1 MNMIS
6 TTEARAHFSELI
18 NRVSFGKERI
28 QLERQGKA
36 LAAII
41 SLEDLQL
48 LEKLEDEIDILEAD
62 EGMKEAQKK
71 GTKPL
76 RQLMKERNL

>member
-1 MNMIS
+1 MIS

-28 QLERQGKA
+28 QLERQGKP
-36 LAAII
+36 LAVIM
-41 SLEDLQL
+41 SLEDLKL
-48 LEKLEDEIDILEAD
+48 FEELEDRFDIIEA
-62 EGMKEAQKK
+62 EKGEKEVQKK

-76 RQLMKERNL
+76 RQLMKELNL

>member
-1 MNMIS
+1 MDMIS

-28 QLERQGKA
+28 QLERQGKP
-36 LAAII
+36 LAVIM
-41 SLEDLQL
+41 SLEDLKL
-48 LEKLEDEIDILEAD
+48 FEELEDRFDIIEA
-62 EGMKEAQKK
+62 EKGEKEVQKK

-76 RQLMKERNL
+76 RQLMKELNL